1 MHVSGWSTWSEGNP
15 AAPSPAGG
23 SEDPYHRMGSPN
35 PRTPSTRCQHDGRV
49 EPAPTLLRRPE
60 LDALRGV
67 AIVLVV
73 VFHALN
79 YGLGDNRFRG
89 LGSAGVALFFAL
101 SGYLI
106 TSLFTAEPRLGR
118 FYRNRAVRL
127 LPALGFAILGYC
139 ALQAWLHVELMPG
152 IGWVIGY
159 LANWGQVS
167 GHDLGVFDP
176 TWSLAVEEQFYLVW
190 PLVLLATRRH
200 PRVQLWTTVAL
211 LASTTLARFTLM
223 PLVGETHVYM
233 GSETASASL
242 LVGCLLALLLKGQPG
257 AARVPGWMLAG
268 GSAGLLVLATYGH
281 SSWEYA
287 VIVPTLVTWWG
298 ALLIWARVPLTW
310 RPLRYAGTR
319 SYGVYLWHNGILWMT
334 LAVAGQSL
342 GWMAVG
348 VVLSFAVAEV
358 SWRLVEQPAR
368 RRWHQYADAR
378 PGPRADEVSVL
389 GTQPVALDGRSALG
403 QVSLP

>member
-1 MHVSGWSTWSEGNP
+1 M
-15 AAPSPAGG
+15 
-23 SEDPYHRMGSPN
+23 
-35 PRTPSTRCQHDGRV
+35 
-49 EPAPTLLRRPE
+49 
-60 LDALRGV
+60 

-139 ALQAWLHVELMPG
+139 ALQAWLHVELIPG
-152 IGWVIGY
+152 VGWVIGY
-159 LANWGQVS
+159 LANWGQIN
-167 GHDLGVFDP
+167 GHGLGVFDP

-200 PRVQLWTTVAL
+200 PRVQLWTTLAL
-211 LASTTLARFTLM
+211 LACTTLARFTLM
-223 PLVGETHVYM
+223 PVVGETHVYM

-242 LVGCLLALLLKGQPG
+242 LVGCLLALLLKERPG
-257 AARVPGWMLAG
+257 AARVPGWVLAA
-268 GSAGLLVLATYGH
+268 GSAGLVVVVVAFGH
-281 SSWEYA
+281 SSWGFA
-287 VIVPTLVTWWG
+287 VMVPTLVTWWA

-334 LAVAGQSL
+334 LAVAGPSL

-348 VVLSFAVAEV
+348 IVLSFAIAEV
-358 SWRLVEQPAR
+358 SWRLIEQPAR
-368 RRWHQYADAR
+368 RRWHRYAD
-378 PGPRADEVSVL
+378 PLPRQQAEEVSPL
-389 GTQPVALDGRSALG
+389 RTHPVALDGPSALG